1 MIGTIIL
8 ILFLG
13 ILWGGITALIIT
25 EFFKGKKIPVLI
37 GLVITFL
44 VIISIRHF

>member
-1 MIGTIIL
+1 MLIIL

-13 ILWGGITALIIT
+13 ILWGCITTLIIT
-25 EFFKGKKIPVLI
+25 EFFKGKKIPVFI

-44 VIISIRHF
+44 VIISARYF